1 MILLSFNNHD
11 AILKLV
17 FQNFASFSIAHILS
31 IEKENYCPD
40 AYFLDNCTLNIHV
53 NTMNEDIRNKV
64 YKIFFDDIDWF
75 TYDDTIDKKVY
86 ISGGD
91 GGGTSIKGAVVGGI
105 VAGVPGAII
114 GSRKKTN
121 PITTTYKEIDNRKC
135 ILRINNNGKKQ
146 ILTMSAEVYDMLNQ
160 YIPI

>member
-1 MILLSFNNHD
+1 MAVLVKYLNLSLFILILLSFNNHD

-64 YKIFFDDIDWF
+64 YKIFL
-75 TYDDTIDKKVY
+75 TILIGLPMTIQLIKKY
-86 ISGGD
+86 IL
-91 GGGTSIKGAVVGGI
+91 AAEMVVG
-105 VAGVPGAII
+105 PQ
-114 GSRKKTN
+114 S
-121 PITTTYKEIDNRKC
+121 KE
-135 ILRINNNGKKQ
+135 Q
-146 ILTMSAEVYDMLNQ
+146 
-160 YIPI
+160 